1 MYHNLL
7 IWIRDL
13 YNANKTIYEKMVNN
27 VNDALIDL
35 RNALKKSSENVTPD
49 KDFDKQQKG

>member
-1 MYHNLL
+1 
-7 IWIRDL
+7 
-13 YNANKTIYEKMVNN
+13 MVNN

-35 RNALKKSSENVTPD
+35 RNALKKSSKNVTPD